1 MAVRL
6 SRRKLASYLA
16 DELVAGKKDVARR
29 LAAFLVE
36 ESRTRE
42 LPLIIRDIED
52 ALAGRGIV
60 VADIE
65 SAHELNTTTVKL
77 LERYVKEQTNA
88 KQVHFRTNVDET
100 LLGGV
105 RVNVP
110 GQELDATLRRK
121 LTNLKATK
129 V

>member
-1 MAVRL
+1 MALRL
-6 SRRKLASYLA
+6 SRRKLSAYLA
-16 DELVAGKKDVARR
+16 DELVAGKKDVPAR
-29 LAAFLVE
+29 LAAFLLDTN
-36 ESRTRE
+36 RMRE

-52 ALAGRGIV
+52 ALATRGIV
-60 VADIE
+60 IADIDSAYKLTADTTKQLE
-65 SAHELNTTTVKL
+65 SFVKN
-77 LERYVKEQTNA
+77 KTNA
-88 KQVHFRTNVDET
+88 KQVHFRTAIDET

-105 RVNVP
+105 RVNLP

>member
-1 MAVRL
+1 MAMRL

-16 DELVAGKKDVARR
+16 DELVAGKKDVATR
-29 LAAFLVE
+29 LAAFLIDT
-36 ESRTRE
+36 RRIRE
-42 LPLIIRDIED
+42 LPLIVRDIED
-52 ALAGRGIV
+52 ALVSRGVV
-60 VADIE
+60 VADVD
-65 SAHELNTTTVKL
+65 SAHQLSSDTMKL

-88 KQVHFRTNVDET
+88 KQVHFRTSVDET

-110 GQELDATLRRK
+110 GQELDETLRRK

>member
-1 MAVRL
+1 MAIRL

-16 DELVAGKKDVARR
+16 EELVAGKKDVPTR
-29 LAAFLVE
+29 LAAFLVDTK
-36 ESRTRE
+36 RMRE

-52 ALAGRGIV
+52 ALATRGIV
-60 VADIE
+60 VADVD
-65 SAHELNTTTVKL
+65 SAYELNAATMKL
-77 LERYVKEQTNA
+77 LESFVKDQTKA
-88 KQVHFRTNVDET
+88 KQVHFRTSVDET

>member
-1 MAVRL
+1 MRL

-16 DELVAGKKDVARR
+16 DELVAGKKDVPVR
-29 LAAFLVE
+29 LAAFLIDTK
-36 ESRTRE
+36 RMRE
-42 LPLIIRDIED
+42 LPLIVRDIED
-52 ALAGRGIV
+52 ALASRGIV
-60 VADIE
+60 VTDVD
-65 SAHELNTTTVKL
+65 SAHELNAATMKLVESFVKD
-77 LERYVKEQTNA
+77 QTNA
-88 KQVHFRTNVDET
+88 KQVHFRTSLDQT

>member
-1 MAVRL
+1 MAMRL

-16 DELVAGKKDVARR
+16 DELVAGKKDVPAR
-29 LAAFLVE
+29 LAAFLVDTK
-36 ESRTRE
+36 RMRE

-52 ALAGRGIV
+52 ALATRGIV
-60 VADIE
+60 VADVD
-65 SAHELNTTTVKL
+65 SARELNSTTMKL
-77 LERYVKEQTNA
+77 LESFVKDQTSARY
-88 KQVHFRTNVDET
+88 VHFRTSVDET

-121 LTNLKATK
+121 LANLKATK

>member
-1 MAVRL
+1 MAIRL
-6 SRRKLASYLA
+6 SRRKLAAYLA
-16 DELVAGKKDVARR
+16 DELVAGKKDVPAR
-29 LAAFLVE
+29 LAAFLVDTK
-36 ESRTRE
+36 RMRE

-52 ALAGRGIV
+52 ALASRGIV
-60 VADIE
+60 VADID
-65 SAHELNTTTVKL
+65 SAHELDTATMKL
-77 LERYVKEQTNA
+77 LESFVKEQTSA
-88 KQVHFRTNVDET
+88 KHVHFRTRVDET

>member
-1 MAVRL
+1 MATRL

-16 DELVAGKKDVARR
+16 DELATGKKDVPER
-29 LAAFLVE
+29 LAAFLVDTK
-36 ESRTRE
+36 RMRE

-52 ALAGRGIV
+52 ALVARGIV
-60 VADIE
+60 VADVD
-65 SAHELNTTTVKL
+65 SAHELNSATMKL
-77 LERYVKEQTNA
+77 LESFVKDQTNA
-88 KQVHFRTNVDET
+88 RYVHFRTSVDET